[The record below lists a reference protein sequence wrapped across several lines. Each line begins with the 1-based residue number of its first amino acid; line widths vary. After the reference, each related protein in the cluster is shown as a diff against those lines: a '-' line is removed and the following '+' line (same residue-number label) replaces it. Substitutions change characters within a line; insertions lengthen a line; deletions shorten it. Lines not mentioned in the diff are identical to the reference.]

1 MKNRQGMRPLHIARL
16 AATVLVAA
24 IAALPAGALPPG
36 YAGDY
41 LVAPRPL
48 CCGNGIALHG
58 STLLVNHAALDAIS
72 AIDVDQRTITRF
84 ASEDDDDTQELVTPD
99 DLWRDPVTGDL
110 YVTEILTNGVRKI
123 APDGTRTRVMAGF
136 GDGAAHP
143 NAITGLR
150 RPGEPLRLFISM
162 VLFEPSSRTGIWEID
177 PAGVLPPKP
186 VYGAAGGQTVY
197 GHGMRAPNAMAFD
210 PAGQEL
216 FVPESYGGAVWAID
230 VDTHTA
236 RKVFNGASPQ
246 ANGIALRFAVDG
258 SILYAEQNTG
268 RLLRLSPDGP
278 SNQTPQV
285 VAQLDPGIDGIAEHA
300 DGRIFLSNFRF
311 GGIAIVHPGGVV
323 EQMFARGMDLP
334 NGIVEVREPGGD
346 IDPKPVKRWAVGD
359 LGSLALVDA
368 STGAIDR
375 VKQFIR
381 DDFDIAIGAGTT
393 WGCDVYATGFFRGTL
408 QKVDVCN
415 PAAPHVEV
423 VPRRTFVGA
432 WDVMGPTLA
441 SLFVS
446 DVATGV
452 VWDVRYQ
459 SEPVVATPFAMGLA
473 GPTGLAWDGSSL
485 VFVAETEANQI
496 RVYDRFSGRLHGL
509 LPGFDQPEGLAFFA
523 GRLLVVE
530 AGGGRLTAVAADG
543 SRETVLEGLATRIRG
558 VDAVPVLNYF
568 ADVAVAAD
576 GTIVVTSPL
585 DGSITRLRRA

>member
-1 MKNRQGMRPLHIARL
+1 MTRSRILR
-16 AATVLVAA
+16 LVAA
-24 IAALPAGALPPG
+24 ALVVALAALPARSLPPG
-36 YAGDY
+36 YVADY
-41 LVAPRPL
+41 LVEPRPL

-58 STLLVNHAALDAIS
+58 DTLLVNHAALDAIS
-72 AIDVDQRTITRF
+72 AIDVNERTIASV
-84 ASEDDDDTQELVTPD
+84 ASEDDGDLEELVTPD
-99 DLWRDPVTGDL
+99 DLWRDPVTGDI

-123 APDGTRTRVMAGF
+123 APDGTRTRVMTGF
-136 GDGAAHP
+136 GDGVAHP

-162 VLFEPSSRTGIWEID
+162 VLFEPSARTGIWEID
-177 PAGVLPPKP
+177 PHGLLPPRL
-186 VYGAAGGQTVY
+186 VYGAAGGQTIY
-197 GHGMRAPNAMAFD
+197 GHGMRAPNAMAFGPD
-210 PAGQEL
+210 GEEL

-230 VDTHTA
+230 VDAHTA
-236 RKVFNGASPQ
+236 RTVFDGASPA
-246 ANGIALRFAVDG
+246 ANGIALRFAADG

-268 RLLRLSPDGP
+268 RLLRLSPQGP
-278 SNQTPQV
+278 SSQIPQV

-311 GGIAIVHPGGVV
+311 GGIAIVHPGGAV
-323 EQMFARGMDLP
+323 EQMFRRGMDLP

-346 IDPKPVKRWAVGD
+346 YDPQPVKTWAVGD

-393 WGCDVYATGFFRGTL
+393 FGCDVYATGFFRGTL
-408 QKVDVCN
+408 QKVNVCD
-415 PAAPHVEV
+415 PAAPHTEV

-446 DVATGV
+446 DVVTGI

-459 SEPVVATPFAMGLA
+459 SQPVVFTPFAAGLA
-473 GPTGLAWDGSSL
+473 GPTGLAWNGGDL
-485 VFVAETEANQI
+485 VFVAETEADRI
-496 RVYDRFSGRLHGL
+496 RVYRRFDGGLHGIL
-509 LPGFDQPEGLAFFA
+509 TDFDEPEGLAFFA

-530 AGGGRLTAVAADG
+530 AGAGRLTAVSADG
-543 SRETVLEGLATRIRG
+543 TREVLLEGLATKIRG
-558 VDAVPVLNYF
+558 VGAVPVLNYF
-568 ADVAVAAD
+568 SDVAVAAD

-585 DGSITRLRRA
+585 DGSIIRLRRP